1 MIFCRKCGRYYPDRT
16 PSCTACGA
24 DLATFGHA
32 TLLGATVKLEPV
44 EAPVKSVPVRAAVT
58 PAPAGTAVRS
68 PMAGTAVRSAGGGTA
83 VKLAPVPEN
92 HLAEPLSAPEEPL
105 AAPLPEAPPP
115 TTGGKTDPVFDRDKF
130 LLRQKALAIKEKYYV
145 TDDQGRP
152 LMFVERPA
160 LLTQQILMLGGVAAT
175 FFGGN
180 ILMRFVGDL
189 IGTTLGEG
197 FSGVFPIASL
207 LVVLAATLLVFV
219 LLVPRRHV
227 TFYKDDS
234 KMEKL
239 LEIKQLNK
247 IEFPYANFSILDTTG
262 NLIGSLR
269 KNVLFDYIRRRWQV
283 MNANGLPL
291 CMAKE
296 DSIILS
302 LLRRTG
308 IPIFMFLRTNFIFL
322 RGQEVIG
329 EFNRKLTLLDRYV
342 LDLTADRQRSFDR
355 RIALALGVMLDTGE
369 RR

>member
-1 MIFCRKCGRYYPDRT
+1 M
-16 PSCTACGA
+16 
-24 DLATFGHA
+24 LAPESE
-32 TLLGATVKLEPV
+32 KPV
-44 EAPVKSVPVRAAVT
+44 E
-58 PAPAGTAVRS
+58 
-68 PMAGTAVRSAGGGTA
+68 
-83 VKLAPVPEN
+83 
-92 HLAEPLSAPEEPL
+92 
-105 AAPLPEAPPP
+105 PPP
-115 TTGGKTDPVFDRDKF
+115 PPSGTKTDPVFDRDKF

-180 ILMRFVGDL
+180 ILMGFVGDL

-197 FSGVFPIASL
+197 FMGVFPIASL
-207 LVVLAATLLVFV
+207 LVVLAATLLVFL
-219 LLVPRRHV
+219 LLVPKRHV

-234 KMEKL
+234 KTEKL
-239 LEIKQLNK
+239 LEIRQLNK
-247 IEFPYANFSILDTTG
+247 LEFPYANFSVLDRRGILV
-262 NLIGSLR
+262 GSLR
-269 KNVLFDYIRRRWQV
+269 KNVLFDYVRRRWQV
-283 MNANGLPL
+283 NDATGREL

-308 IPIFMFLRTNFIFL
+308 IPIFLFLRTNFIFL
-322 RGQEVIG
+322 RGKDVIG

-342 LDLTADRQRSFDR
+342 LDLTADRQRVFDR
-355 RIALALGVMLDTGE
+355 RIAIALGVMLDTGE

>member
-1 MIFCRKCGRYYPDRT
+1 M
-16 PSCTACGA
+16 
-24 DLATFGHA
+24 
-32 TLLGATVKLEPV
+32 
-44 EAPVKSVPVRAAVT
+44 
-58 PAPAGTAVRS
+58 
-68 PMAGTAVRSAGGGTA
+68 SAGGGTA
-83 VKLAPVPEN
+83 VKLAPVSEN
-92 HLAEPLSAPEEPL
+92 HLEGPLSAPEEPL
-105 AAPLPEAPPP
+105 EAPLPPS
-115 TTGGKTDPVFDRDKF
+115 GSKIDQVFDRDKF

-160 LLTQQILMLGGVAAT
+160 LLAQQILMLGGVAAT

-180 ILMRFVGDL
+180 VLMRFVGEL

-197 FSGVFPIASL
+197 FIGVFPIASL

-219 LLVPRRHV
+219 LLVPKRHV

-234 KMEKL
+234 KTERM
-239 LEIKQLNK
+239 LEIRQLNK
-247 IEFPYANFSILDTTG
+247 LEFPYANFSILDKRG
-262 NLIGSLR
+262 ILVGSLR
-269 KNVLFDYIRRRWQV
+269 KNVLFDYVRRRWQV
-283 MNANGLPL
+283 NDATGQEL

-308 IPIFMFLRTNFIFL
+308 IPIFLFLRTNFIFL
-322 RGQEVIG
+322 RGKDVIG

-342 LDLTADRQRSFDR
+342 LDLTADRQRVFDR